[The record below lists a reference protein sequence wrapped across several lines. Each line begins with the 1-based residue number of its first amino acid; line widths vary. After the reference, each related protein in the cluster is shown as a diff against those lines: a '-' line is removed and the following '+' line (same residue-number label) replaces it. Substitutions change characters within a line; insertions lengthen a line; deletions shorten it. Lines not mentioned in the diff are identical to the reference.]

1 MNEIEGPSLEVKYN
15 ALNKESVHI
24 HAFNMFISIRKRSL
38 KVYPKAWVGEKY
50 DIRNRLGG

>member
-24 HAFNMFISIRKRSL
+24 HAFNMFRKFR
-38 KVYPKAWVGEKY
+38 KP
-50 DIRNRLGG
+50 